1 MAGVEILAI
10 EEVTRAGCTNGG
22 LLALGIMAVCVMAV
36 GILWY
41 DSFYDYWGVLIG
53 IVVGAALGGFIG
65 LAFDAINGSAP
76 APDEIRYKVI
86 VSDEV
91 SLNEFLSRYE
101 IIDVEGKIYTVKE
114 VENGEN

>member
-10 EEVTRAGCTNGG
+10 EEVTRTGCTNGG
-22 LLALGIMAVCVMAV
+22 LVALVVMGICTTVVSV
-36 GILWY
+36 LWYKRFSEWWGILA
-41 DSFYDYWGVLIG
+41 GLVI
-53 IVVGAALGGFIG
+53 GAAFGCAIG
-65 LAFDAINGSAP
+65 VVIDTVNEP
-76 APDEIRYKVI
+76 APDEIRYKVT

-91 SLNEFLSRYE
+91 LLNEFLSRYE

>member
-10 EEVTRAGCTNGG
+10 EEVTRTGCTNGG
-22 LLALGIMAVCVMAV
+22 LVALMFMALCSIVV
-36 GILWY
+36 GILWHS
-41 DSFYDYWGVLIG
+41 SFYDYWGVLIG
-53 IVVGAALGGFIG
+53 IVMGAVLGGATGVII
-65 LAFDAINGSAP
+65 DSINGP
-76 APDEIRYKVI
+76 APDEIHYKVT

-91 SLNEFLSRYE
+91 PLNEFLSRYE

>member
-10 EEVTRAGCTNGG
+10 EEVIRTGCTNGG
-22 LLALGIMAVCVMAV
+22 LVALMSMALCSIVV

-41 DSFYDYWGVLIG
+41 SSFYDYWGVLIG
-53 IVVGAALGGFIG
+53 IVMGAVLGGATGVVI
-65 LAFDAINGSAP
+65 DNINGP
-76 APDEIRYKVI
+76 APDEIRYKVT